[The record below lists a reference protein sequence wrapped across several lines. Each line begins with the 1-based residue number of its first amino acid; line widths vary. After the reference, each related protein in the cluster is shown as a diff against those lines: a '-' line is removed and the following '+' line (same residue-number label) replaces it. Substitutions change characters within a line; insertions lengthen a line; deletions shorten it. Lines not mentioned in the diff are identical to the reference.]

1 MIAAKLGSVILVQL
15 DLRLAV
21 FVNSGRIL
29 INCVVWLSTMFETL
43 WAPRGI
49 LRGVIWLL
57 AHLLSR
63 GRVPAKA
70 RFIGVYIIQLMTIRY
85 CLPTYLQLD
94 FTEGTH
100 NCNIS
105 IHHLLS
111 ISRLKIGFILIVIM
125 AVIFMI
131 LELIISIIS

>member
-1 MIAAKLGSVILVQL
+1 MRLG
-15 DLRLAV
+15 LRPAV
-21 FVNSGRIL
+21 FANSGRTL
-29 INCVVWLSTMFETL
+29 IDCVVWLSTMFETL

-63 GRVPAKA
+63 GRVPTKA
-70 RFIGVYIIQLMTIRY
+70 RFIGMYIIQLMTIRY
-85 CLPTYLQLD
+85 RLPTSLQQD
-94 FTEGTH
+94 ITENTH

-105 IHHLLS
+105 IYRPLS
-111 ISRLKIGFILIVIM
+111 LSRLKIGFILIVNM

-131 LELIISIIS
+131 IKLTISIIS